1 MLFIVNPTAARGRA
15 VHVWREA
22 RRELGRRES
31 PSRSTSR
38 AAQARPP
45 RSRAQPSAT
54 GSCASRR
61 RRRRHAPAKS
71 LTGTSTSQGG
81 RSIRSRRWGSCR
93 VAPAP
98 TSAAR
103 SGWRRPPTRCG
114 RSRAGGP
121 RSLDAARIAFAGG
134 GGVERSRHLIN
145 LASFGLGRDAVRL
158 VSDWRGR
165 WPRWVEVARAS
176 SRRRSARSG
185 ATATPTSASAWT
197 GRAS

>member
-1 MLFIVNPTAARGRA
+1 MF
-15 VHVWREA
+15 
-22 RRELGRRES
+22 GRRRGANSGGGES

-45 RSRAQPSAT
+45 RSRAAFSDGVMRVVAVGGDGTLDEVINGYFDESGRAINPLSAVGLLPSGT
-54 GSCASRR
+54 GSDFRR
-61 RRRRHAPAKS
+61 TLGLATTADALRALAR
-71 LTGTSTSQGG
+71 G
-81 RSIRSRRWGSCR
+81 R
-93 VAPAP
+93 
-98 TSAAR
+98 
-103 SGWRRPPTRCG
+103 
-114 RSRAGGP
+114 P

-145 LASFGLGRDAVRL
+145 LASFGLGGDAVRL